1 MIKHGQNVVGIL
13 DTPGRGDTKC
23 AEVEMS
29 NSISIVRVIKN
40 CKKKIYP
47 VLLFSPKDGGAKLQH
62 LKGDIINYSN
72 VIKNIESNINGFS
85 YYFTQ
90 FPEAVNNENLLKN
103 ELTILKND
111 LEED

>member
-1 MIKHGQNVVGIL
+1 MIKHGQDVIGIL

-40 CKKKIYP
+40 CKKPIFP
-47 VLLFSPKDGGAKLQH
+47 ILLFSSKDAGARLQH

-72 VIKNIESNINGFS
+72 VIKNIE
-85 YYFTQ
+85 
-90 FPEAVNNENLLKN
+90 
-103 ELTILKND
+103 
-111 LEED
+111 

>member
-1 MIKHGQNVVGIL
+1 MIKNGKDVIGIL

-40 CKKKIYP
+40 CRKRIYP
-47 VLLFSPKDGGAKLQH
+47 ILLFSSKDGGARLQH

-72 VIKNIESNINGFS
+72 VIKNIG
-85 YYFTQ
+85 
-90 FPEAVNNENLLKN
+90 
-103 ELTILKND
+103 
-111 LEED
+111 